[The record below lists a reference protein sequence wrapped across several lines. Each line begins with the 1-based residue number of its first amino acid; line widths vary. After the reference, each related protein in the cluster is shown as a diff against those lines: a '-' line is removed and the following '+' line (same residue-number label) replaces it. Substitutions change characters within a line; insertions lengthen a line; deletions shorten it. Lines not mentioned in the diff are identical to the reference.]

1 MSFTDTHTH
10 LYLEQFRD
18 DLDTV
23 IENAISSGVN
33 RFFFPAINSNY
44 TDLMLD
50 LKKKY
55 PDNIFLMSGLHPCYV
70 SSNYPKE
77 IRHVEKI
84 IHSNEIV
91 AVGEIGIDLHWD
103 KTSLEIQIKAFDTQI
118 SLANDHNLPIV
129 IHCRKS
135 FDEIYD
141 ILIKNK
147 VKNGGI
153 FHCFSG
159 NLDEAKKIL
168 DLGMKLGIGGVVT
181 FKNGKIDKFL
191 NQIDI
196 SNIVLETDSPYLSPE
211 PFRGKRNESANIKYI
226 AKKLCDIYNLSFQ
239 EIADITTE
247 NSKNIF
253 GV

>member
-1 MSFTDTHTH
+1 
-10 LYLEQFRD
+10 
-18 DLDTV
+18 
-23 IENAISSGVN
+23 
-33 RFFFPAINSNY
+33 
-44 TDLMLD
+44 
-50 LKKKY
+50 
-55 PDNIFLMSGLHPCYV
+55 MSGLHPCYV
-70 SSNYPKE
+70 SSDYLKE
-77 IRHVEKI
+77 IKHVEKI
-84 IHSNEIV
+84 IHSNDIV

-103 KTSLEIQIKAFDTQI
+103 KTNLDIQIKAFEAQI
-118 SLANDHNLPIV
+118 SLANNHDLPIV
-129 IHCRKS
+129 IHCRQS

-141 ILIKNK
+141 VLIKNK

-196 SNIVLETDSPYLSPE
+196 SNIVLETDSPYLSPA

-226 AKKLCDIYNLSFQ
+226 AEKLCDIYNLSYQ

>member
-10 LYLEQFRD
+10 LYLEQFKD

-23 IENAISSGVN
+23 IENAISNGVN
-33 RFFFPAINSNY
+33 RLFFPAINSNY
-44 TDLMLD
+44 TDSMLD

-55 PDNIFLMSGLHPCYV
+55 PENIFLMSGLHPCYV
-70 SSNYPKE
+70 SSDYLKE

-84 IHSNEIV
+84 IHSNDIV

-103 KTSLEIQIKAFDTQI
+103 KTNLDIQIRAFEAQI
-118 SLANDHNLPIV
+118 SLANDHDLPIV
-129 IHCRKS
+129 IHCRQS

-141 ILIKNK
+141 VLIKNK

-196 SNIVLETDSPYLSPE
+196 SNIVLETDSPYLSPA

-226 AKKLCDIYNLSFQ
+226 AEKLCDIYNLSYQ

>member
-10 LYLEQFRD
+10 LYLEQFKD

-33 RFFFPAINSNY
+33 RLFFPAINSNY

-55 PDNIFLMSGLHPCYV
+55 PENIFLMSGLHPCYV
-70 SSNYPKE
+70 SSDYLKE

-84 IHSNEIV
+84 INSNEII
-91 AVGEIGIDLHWD
+91 AVGEIGIDLHWN
-103 KTSLEIQIKAFDTQI
+103 KTNLDIQIKAFEAQI

-129 IHCRKS
+129 IHCRQS

-141 ILIKNK
+141 VLIKNK
-147 VKNGGI
+147 VKNSGI

-159 NLDEAKKIL
+159 SLDEAKKIL

-196 SNIVLETDSPYLSPE
+196 SNIVLETDSPYLSPA
-211 PFRGKRNESANIKYI
+211 PFRGKRNESSNIKYI
-226 AKKLCDIYNLSFQ
+226 AKKLCDIYNLSIQ
-239 EIADITTE
+239 EIADITTQ
-247 NSKNIF
+247 NSKKIF

>member
-1 MSFTDTHTH
+1 
-10 LYLEQFRD
+10 
-18 DLDTV
+18 
-23 IENAISSGVN
+23 
-33 RFFFPAINSNY
+33 
-44 TDLMLD
+44 
-50 LKKKY
+50 
-55 PDNIFLMSGLHPCYV
+55 MSGLHPCYV
-70 SSNYPKE
+70 SSDYLKE

-84 IHSNEIV
+84 INSNEIV
-91 AVGEIGIDLHWD
+91 AVGEMGIDLHWD
-103 KTSLEIQIKAFDTQI
+103 KTNLDIQIKAFEAQI
-118 SLANDHNLPIV
+118 SLANDHDLPIV
-129 IHCRKS
+129 IHCRES

-141 ILIKNK
+141 VLIKNE

-159 NLDEAKKIL
+159 NLEQAKKIL

-196 SNIVLETDSPYLSPE
+196 SNIVLETDSPYLSPA

-226 AKKLCDIYNLSFQ
+226 AEKLCDIYNLSFQ

-247 NSKNIF
+247 NSKKIF

>member
-10 LYLEQFRD
+10 LYLEQFKD
-18 DLDTV
+18 DFDIV

-33 RFFFPAINSNY
+33 RLFFPAINSNY

-55 PDNIFLMSGLHPCYV
+55 PENIFLMSGLHPCYV
-70 SSNYPKE
+70 SSNYLKE

-84 IHSNEIV
+84 IHSDEIV
-91 AVGEIGIDLHWD
+91 AIGEIGIDLYWEKKNLD
-103 KTSLEIQIKAFDTQI
+103 IQIKAFETQI
-118 SLANDHNLPIV
+118 SIANDYDLPIV
-129 IHCRKS
+129 IHCRES

-141 ILIKNK
+141 VLIKNK

-159 NLDEAKKIL
+159 DLSQANKII

-191 NQIDI
+191 KNIDI
-196 SNIVLETDSPYLSPE
+196 SNIVLETDSPYLSPA
-211 PFRGKRNESANIKYI
+211 PLRGKRNESANIKYI
-226 AKKLCDIYNLSFQ
+226 AEKLCDIYNLSYQ
-239 EIADITTE
+239 QIADITTE